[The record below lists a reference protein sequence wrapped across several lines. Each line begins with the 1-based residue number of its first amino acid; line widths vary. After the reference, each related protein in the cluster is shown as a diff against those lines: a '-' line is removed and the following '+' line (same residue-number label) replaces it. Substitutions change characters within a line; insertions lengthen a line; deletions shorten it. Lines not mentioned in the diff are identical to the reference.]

1 MLKYWWAGEYSV
13 LRVLF
18 GSQTVQYTTEYV
30 LIDIFCLQASI
41 RAFKSTSLSPGSS
54 PSSLSR
60 SVSVIFL
67 LHRFHNY
74 ENFNWFCVSFT
85 PMCCCELMIIYS
97 SYSAMTSFYANAHSS
112 RCIFPVSMAY
122 IPPRCRFPVS
132 MAYFSQV
139 YVPCVMTVSVS
150 WMSFWLDHKAVR
162 KGCLDL
168 ILITSTLVPENV
180 SGCPILSKTSYCA
193 GARQSC
199 PRGHHSAGN
208 VHNSGFDILQKENA
222 FHLTYQ
228 QSHTQVIKHILQKK
242 NWFLSHGS
250 AIKIPILP
258 PGQHPKLIAPGGLH
272 ESHRR
277 VVRGVCLLCL
287 QCSSGVCSCQLRFQV
302 GRYNQ
307 PICQIQ
313 ISKFFNFQ
321 RTSLKIFSLF
331 LNPNAESQ

>member
-1 MLKYWWAGEYSV
+1 MYYFSTNRSKAAILNPFFIASQLLSIQSINHCTGCVKILMGRRV
-13 LRVLF
+13 FLLRVLIV
-18 GSQTVQYTTEYV
+18 SQTVQYTTQYV
-30 LIDIFCLQASI
+30 LVDIFCLQASI

-67 LHRFHNY
+67 LHRFQNY

-97 SYSAMTSFYANAHSS
+97 SYSAMTSSYANANSS

-228 QSHTQVIKHILQKK
+228 QLHTQVIKHILQKK
-242 NWFLSHGS
+242 LIFIPGISDHNPYSPTRPASKTHCPRWPIRKPSTCGPGCVSSLSS
-250 AIKIPILP
+250 ALFWSM
-258 PGQHPKLIAPGGLH
+258 LLSTTLPGG
-272 ESHRR
+272 
-277 VVRGVCLLCL
+277 
-287 QCSSGVCSCQLRFQV
+287 
-302 GRYNQ
+302 
-307 PICQIQ
+307 QI
-313 ISKFFNFQ
+313 
-321 RTSLKIFSLF
+321 
-331 LNPNAESQ
+331 

>member
-1 MLKYWWAGEYSV
+1 MYYFSTNRSKAAILSPFLSLANCLVFKVLIIAQAVLEYWWAGEYSV

-18 GSQTVQYTTEYV
+18 VSQTVQYTTEYV
-30 LIDIFCLQASI
+30 LVDIFCLQASI

-67 LHRFHNY
+67 LHRFQNY

-97 SYSAMTSFYANAHSS
+97 SYSAMTSSYANANSS

-242 NWFLSHGS
+242 LIFIPRISDQNPYSPTRPASKTHCPRWPIRKPSTCGPGCVSSLSS
-250 AIKIPILP
+250 VLFWSM
-258 PGQHPKLIAPGGLH
+258 LLSTTLPGG
-272 ESHRR
+272 
-277 VVRGVCLLCL
+277 
-287 QCSSGVCSCQLRFQV
+287 
-302 GRYNQ
+302 
-307 PICQIQ
+307 QI
-313 ISKFFNFQ
+313 
-321 RTSLKIFSLF
+321 
-331 LNPNAESQ
+331 

>member
-1 MLKYWWAGEYSV
+1 
-13 LRVLF
+13 
-18 GSQTVQYTTEYV
+18 
-30 LIDIFCLQASI
+30 
-41 RAFKSTSLSPGSS
+41 
-54 PSSLSR
+54 
-60 SVSVIFL
+60 
-67 LHRFHNY
+67 
-74 ENFNWFCVSFT
+74 
-85 PMCCCELMIIYS
+85 MCCCELMIIYS

-228 QSHTQVIKHILQKK
+228 QSH
-242 NWFLSHGS
+242 
-250 AIKIPILP
+250 
-258 PGQHPKLIAPGGLH
+258 
-272 ESHRR
+272 
-277 VVRGVCLLCL
+277 LLF
-287 QCSSGVCSCQLRFQV
+287 GHV
-302 GRYNQ
+302 
-307 PICQIQ
+307 
-313 ISKFFNFQ
+313 
-321 RTSLKIFSLF
+321 TSYS
-331 LNPNAESQ
+331 